1 MESRKSSRRSSSRRN
16 ETADERLDRLLE
28 RERAA
33 SRRQVSEPV
42 RGQGQLAVRS
52 VRVEAAEGTEAEE
65 RGRPSEVMG
74 QLALTGLSPEQQN
87 LIRQMA
93 DSMRMS
99 GQPARPDFLP
109 PPLAVGE
116 RARSQSSQD
125 YGARGACGAGGH
137 GDLLG
142 PLSLPVSYGPGG
154 YGGQLGFPYANGSGR
169 DERVPGQ
176 EVVQSGTPNP
186 VVMNLFPEEGH
197 RDGRALRQGDEV
209 AGVPPLAISPV
220 PTVLAMN
227 SAVNP
232 FWSESVRRGAAGEE
246 CPEAGSHAMQ
256 FGDQEHGGR
265 LSQRDMEELE
275 EIRKKGVQDLEQRL
289 KEELQRRGG
298 GSTESFKSMA
308 NQVSARGG
316 RGVEFTPLITPP
328 GLHGEGGV
336 QQSGGSGE
344 SLTESLRSMELP
356 KLDESTTAVGFGDWL
371 TVIQPMMADI
381 SSTSSRWW
389 AMTLDGAV
397 QAYQQWAVSSPLE
410 KLRMKIVQGEESKKY
425 PRTEQ
430 RAVTM
435 ILAAMPEEP
444 RREAIAA
451 RKLSVSELLF
461 RLFITYQPGGQKERA
476 ALLMEL
482 ADEKTNNFNGAL
494 ELLRAIK
501 AWRRNIVRT
510 QELGVQLP
518 DPLVLANVLAK
529 WADSLGKL
537 GGGQAA
543 YRIATLREM
552 LDLDGRPTHG
562 QVAEFAEVLQAEAEQ
577 LVLMKNTT
585 VLAQNSQE
593 NGKKKEM
600 IKAAALSGGGHSGGQ
615 QQQQRTNQGGG
626 QGDGPPKAK
635 CKFWGTT
642 VGCKRGESCLYLHS
656 WDGIQK
662 KGRCW
667 NCSAEGHMKPECP
680 YLKTE
685 SGQTADKTKV
695 ARMAGKGAAKG
706 GASKP
711 TNNGSGAKPE
721 EGSSTSSTS
730 STASSTTQGVSGDK
744 PKKEIVEEGGAS
756 ALMGEVASL
765 MKSLRSIKAVQVK
778 FLEGRVDGEAE
789 EKVALLDGGATHAL
803 RQGSEKELLEAEP
816 IEVELAYGKAVL
828 FKKCGS
834 NTLLSREPVEPIIP
848 LRLLVDQGYVI
859 DWSSNSCRIKHPE
872 RGEVQCWRRQGCPVL
887 SEEEGLKLLKELEA
901 GYMKEVDEETVR
913 WWSQRYPEVP
923 KEVWTFMKGQGEDW
937 KTLPGELPW
946 NRHQR
951 RRIEKAKGV
960 ILHIFSGARESMR
973 RWGDL
978 CAGGFEVL
986 TLDILRSKS
995 EDLRNAKTWA
1005 YLWELA
1011 SRGKLTMIFGGPPC
1025 RSTSRLRHQQP
1036 GPKPLRGRGDLR
1048 FQLPELGASE
1058 KWMVTGDTALILKMM
1073 GLYQRTKEVVPK
1085 EHKVGFLM
1093 EHPADPESYLPEGQA
1108 RQMPSI
1114 WEWEEVVS
1122 FALDFGMSWVHFDQ
1136 GAMGHSRRKPT
1147 TVLTDLK
1154 AMEQL
1159 NGMRDERRV
1168 TQKIEEDLDMRLKQ
1182 TASWAEW
1189 APGFVAAIKVA
1200 IQDFLENSV
1209 QLKKALTLEQWKQ
1222 HVKQNHVPYRRDCRV
1237 CVECM
1242 GQDAPHRRQQQ
1253 SGSMA
1258 YNLSM
1263 DIAGP
1268 FRIGWDFGYGQEARY
1283 GLLATVPVPLG
1294 TEVDEEPPKKEEGV
1308 SEEPGEAEVQY
1319 SEDPE
1324 PLKDV
1329 DDIEDDLGLEDEME
1343 EILADADDGQELPPE
1358 KRGPEEKEVTM
1369 EEATRP
1375 IKVQNVTLFEP
1386 LASRQTSELVKGME
1400 RIWSQ
1405 LRALG
1410 IPCYRCHS
1418 DHAKEF
1424 VSKPMRQWIAQKGMV
1439 QTTTGGDNP
1448 ASSGRI
1454 ESELCQWKR
1463 RLRLTMASAKVPVE
1477 EWPNVARHVMEERN
1491 RAQLQRLWPE
1501 SGSDAG
1507 V

>member
-1 MESRKSSRRSSSRRN
+1 M
-16 ETADERLDRLLE
+16 
-28 RERAA
+28 
-33 SRRQVSEPV
+33 
-42 RGQGQLAVRS
+42 
-52 VRVEAAEGTEAEE
+52 
-65 RGRPSEVMG
+65 
-74 QLALTGLSPEQQN
+74 
-87 LIRQMA
+87 IRQMA

-186 VVMNLFPEEGH
+186 VVMNRFPEEGH

-232 FWSESVRRGAAGEE
+232 FWSVSVRRGAAGEE

-410 KLRMKIVQGEESKKY
+410 KLRMKIVQSEESKKY

-482 ADEKTNNFNGAL
+482 ADEKTNNFNGAI

-585 VLAQNSQE
+585 VLAQN
-593 NGKKKEM
+593 
-600 IKAAALSGGGHSGGQ
+600 
-615 QQQQRTNQGGG
+615 
-626 QGDGPPKAK
+626 D
-635 CKFWGTT
+635 
-642 VGCKRGESCLYLHS
+642 
-656 WDGIQK
+656 
-662 KGRCW
+662 
-667 NCSAEGHMKPECP
+667 
-680 YLKTE
+680 
-685 SGQTADKTKV
+685 
-695 ARMAGKGAAKG
+695 
-706 GASKP
+706 
-711 TNNGSGAKPE
+711 
-721 EGSSTSSTS
+721 
-730 STASSTTQGVSGDK
+730 
-744 PKKEIVEEGGAS
+744 
-756 ALMGEVASL
+756 
-765 MKSLRSIKAVQVK
+765 
-778 FLEGRVDGEAE
+778 
-789 EKVALLDGGATHAL
+789 
-803 RQGSEKELLEAEP
+803 
-816 IEVELAYGKAVL
+816 
-828 FKKCGS
+828 
-834 NTLLSREPVEPIIP
+834 
-848 LRLLVDQGYVI
+848 
-859 DWSSNSCRIKHPE
+859 
-872 RGEVQCWRRQGCPVL
+872 
-887 SEEEGLKLLKELEA
+887 
-901 GYMKEVDEETVR
+901 
-913 WWSQRYPEVP
+913 
-923 KEVWTFMKGQGEDW
+923 
-937 KTLPGELPW
+937 
-946 NRHQR
+946 
-951 RRIEKAKGV
+951 
-960 ILHIFSGARESMR
+960 
-973 RWGDL
+973 
-978 CAGGFEVL
+978 
-986 TLDILRSKS
+986 
-995 EDLRNAKTWA
+995 
-1005 YLWELA
+1005 
-1011 SRGKLTMIFGGPPC
+1011 
-1025 RSTSRLRHQQP
+1025 
-1036 GPKPLRGRGDLR
+1036 
-1048 FQLPELGASE
+1048 
-1058 KWMVTGDTALILKMM
+1058 
-1073 GLYQRTKEVVPK
+1073 
-1085 EHKVGFLM
+1085 
-1093 EHPADPESYLPEGQA
+1093 
-1108 RQMPSI
+1108 
-1114 WEWEEVVS
+1114 
-1122 FALDFGMSWVHFDQ
+1122 
-1136 GAMGHSRRKPT
+1136 
-1147 TVLTDLK
+1147 
-1154 AMEQL
+1154 
-1159 NGMRDERRV
+1159 
-1168 TQKIEEDLDMRLKQ
+1168 
-1182 TASWAEW
+1182 
-1189 APGFVAAIKVA
+1189 
-1200 IQDFLENSV
+1200 
-1209 QLKKALTLEQWKQ
+1209 
-1222 HVKQNHVPYRRDCRV
+1222 
-1237 CVECM
+1237 
-1242 GQDAPHRRQQQ
+1242 
-1253 SGSMA
+1253 
-1258 YNLSM
+1258 
-1263 DIAGP
+1263 
-1268 FRIGWDFGYGQEARY
+1268 
-1283 GLLATVPVPLG
+1283 
-1294 TEVDEEPPKKEEGV
+1294 
-1308 SEEPGEAEVQY
+1308 
-1319 SEDPE
+1319 
-1324 PLKDV
+1324 
-1329 DDIEDDLGLEDEME
+1329 
-1343 EILADADDGQELPPE
+1343 
-1358 KRGPEEKEVTM
+1358 
-1369 EEATRP
+1369 
-1375 IKVQNVTLFEP
+1375 
-1386 LASRQTSELVKGME
+1386 
-1400 RIWSQ
+1400 
-1405 LRALG
+1405 
-1410 IPCYRCHS
+1410 
-1418 DHAKEF
+1418 
-1424 VSKPMRQWIAQKGMV
+1424 
-1439 QTTTGGDNP
+1439 
-1448 ASSGRI
+1448 
-1454 ESELCQWKR
+1454 
-1463 RLRLTMASAKVPVE
+1463 
-1477 EWPNVARHVMEERN
+1477 
-1491 RAQLQRLWPE
+1491 
-1501 SGSDAG
+1501 
-1507 V
+1507 